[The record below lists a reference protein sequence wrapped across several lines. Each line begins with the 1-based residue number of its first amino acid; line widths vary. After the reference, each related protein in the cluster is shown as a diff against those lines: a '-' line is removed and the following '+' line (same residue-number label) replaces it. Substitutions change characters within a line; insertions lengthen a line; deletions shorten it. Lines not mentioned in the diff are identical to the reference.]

1 MIPFSVSYRPAPLL
15 FLATFLGMV
24 FLLLGYAPADAGQ
37 SLYAVTTD
45 NRLLQF
51 DSANPCAI
59 LSDQFITGLED
70 EEAIVGIDFR
80 PATGQ
85 LYGLGSSNRLYTIN
99 TSTAIATPV
108 GAEPF
113 VIPIQG
119 KAAGFDFNPTVDRIR
134 MITNTG
140 QNLRAHPDT
149 GAIVGFDT
157 NLAYGENDSNEGVQ
171 PLAVGAAYTNPDNDP
186 LTGTTLYD
194 IDARLDILTTQSPP
208 NSGTLNTVGSLS
220 TATNVVLG
228 FDIAPSGIAYA
239 ALKVNKKSSGGECGR
254 SQLVSVNLT
263 NGATTSLGFIGSD
276 NPIRGLAA
284 PAP

>member
-1 MIPFSVSYRPAPLL
+1 MIRFFSYSTLALSL
-15 FLATFLGMV
+15 FLLSFAAV
-24 FLLLGYAPADAGQ
+24 ANAGQ

-45 NRLLQF
+45 NRLLLL
-51 DSANPCAI
+51 DSSSPCAL
-59 LSDQFITGLED
+59 LSDQFISGLQD
-70 EEAIVGIDFR
+70 DEAIVGIDFR

-85 LYGLGSSNRLYTIN
+85 LYGLGSSNRLYILS
-99 TSTAIATPV
+99 TSNAVATAV
-108 GAEPF
+108 GTDPF

-119 KAAGFDFNPTVDRIR
+119 KAVGFDFNPTVDRVRI
-134 MITNTG
+134 ITNTG

-157 NLAYGENDSNEGVQ
+157 NLAYAENDSNEGVQ

-194 IDARLDILTTQSPP
+194 LDARLDILAIQNPP
-208 NSGTLNTVGSLS
+208 NSGTLNTVGSLGIS
-220 TATNVVLG
+220 TNVLAG

-239 ALKVNKKSSGGECGR
+239 SLKVNKKSSRGACGQ
-254 SQLVSVNLT
+254 SQLVTVNLT
-263 NGATTSLGFIGSD
+263 NGTATTLGFIGSD

-284 PAP
+284 IAP

>member
-1 MIPFSVSYRPAPLL
+1 MIRFFSYPT
-15 FLATFLGMV
+15 LALS
-24 FLLLGYAPADAGQ
+24 LLLLCFAIAADAGQ

-59 LSDQFITGLED
+59 LSDQFITGLQTD
-70 EEAIVGIDFR
+70 EAILGIDFR

-85 LYGLGSSNRLYTIN
+85 LYGLGSSNRLYI
-99 TSTAIATPV
+99 IATTTAVATQV
-108 GAEPF
+108 GIDPF
-113 VIPIQG
+113 VIPVQG

-157 NLAYGENDSNEGVQ
+157 NLAYAESDANAGVQ
-171 PLAVGAAYTNPDNDP
+171 PMAVGAAYTNPDNDP
-186 LTGTTLYD
+186 ATGTTLYD
-194 IDARLDILTTQSPP
+194 IDARLDILTTQNPP

-220 TATNVVLG
+220 TATNVLVG

-239 ALKVNKKSSGGECGR
+239 ALKVNKKSSAGKCGG

-276 NPIRGLAA
+276 NPIRGFAA
-284 PAP
+284 PAPQ

>member
-1 MIPFSVSYRPAPLL
+1 MIRFFSYGTLIFSLLL
-15 FLATFLGMV
+15 FGFVAV
-24 FLLLGYAPADAGQ
+24 ANAGQ
-37 SLYAVTTD
+37 TLYAVTTD

-51 DSANPCAI
+51 DSENPCTI
-59 LSDQFITGLED
+59 LSDQFITGLQD
-70 EEAIVGIDFR
+70 DEAIVGIDFR

-85 LYGLGSSNRLYTIN
+85 LYGLGSSNRLYII
-99 TSTAIATPV
+99 STATAVATAV
-108 GAEPF
+108 GVDPF

-119 KAAGFDFNPTVDRIR
+119 KAVGFDFNPTVDRVRI
-134 MITNTG
+134 ITNTG

-157 NLAYGENDSNEGVQ
+157 NLAFAVNDANEGVQ

-194 IDARLDILTTQSPP
+194 IDARLDILATQNPP
-208 NSGTLNTVGSLS
+208 NSGTLNTIGTLGFS
-220 TATNVVLG
+220 TNVLAG

-239 ALKVNKKSSGGECGR
+239 SLKVNKKSSGGECGR
-254 SQLVSVNLT
+254 SQLVSINLT
-263 NGATTSLGFIGSD
+263 NGTATSLGFIGSD

-284 PAP
+284 PAPL